1 MTRLTLAAALT
12 LSSVTSLAAQIGSVE
27 TAGNA
32 CEIRPGSHE
41 VRQLEDG
48 RVIIPTGLYVKKDED
63 QRIAR
68 GSCTFALTLKADAGK
83 KLVVS
88 NSQQL
93 LSLRAYP
100 RETRVKADLE
110 IFKAGQTGAR
120 QTAEIQSLESTEKLT
135 QYLGQRDVIL
145 ETACGGSEILRGNLA
160 ATLVGQGKARAFAKN
175 LTLEIREESCR

>member
-1 MTRLTLAAALT
+1 MTRLALAAALT
-12 LSSVTSLAAQIGSVE
+12 LSSAGAFAAPIGSVE

-41 VRQLEDG
+41 LRQLEDG

-63 QRIAR
+63 TRVAR

-100 RETRVKADLE
+100 QETRVKAELE
-110 IFKAGQTGAR
+110 IFKAGSTGAK
-120 QTAEIQSLESTEKLT
+120 QTVEIHAVETNEKLT

-160 ATLVGQGKARAFAKN
+160 ATVTGQGKARAFAKN